1 MDVTITL
8 SIYILTAARAED
20 TAGAFYLESLLGI
33 ED

>member
-8 SIYILTAARAED
+8 FIYILTAARAED